1 MDTSLIGR
9 VLQGRTETTIPRSA
23 IALVLLIMLFS
34 KPSIAGPVAVLDT
47 LGSATPSTRFSVFG
61 SGGQAI
67 GATQLVG
74 PSFVLAT
81 DAVLIEIG
89 GFVNNCAQILMGI
102 PHCPDTVPL
111 VVEIRR
117 SVGGIPDATSLLAS
131 FDLSHDDDPL
141 VVSFESVAIHLTLEA
156 GSYFALFGP
165 GRTQDVG
172 ELLGFATDPF
182 PYAAGSTSLGF
193 FNSLSGEA
201 FLSSTPLNAA
211 VRILAAPIPEPPTML
226 LLIIGIFGALGI
238 RICGRRQKAVGH
250 PADSSQDSRIRSFCR
265 RARNSRIGAV
275 GSDCFGGR
283 GAMTGCGRSRPF
295 PN

>member
-1 MDTSLIGR
+1 M
-9 VLQGRTETTIPRSA
+9 V
-23 IALVLLIMLFS
+23 
-34 KPSIAGPVAVLDT
+34 
-47 LGSATPSTRFSVFG
+47 G

-81 DAVLIEIG
+81 DAVLIEID

-117 SVGGIPDATSLLAS
+117 SVRGIPDATSLLAS
-131 FDLSHDDDPL
+131 FDLSHDDDAL

-156 GSYFALFGP
+156 GSCFALFGP
-165 GRTQDVG
+165 GRTQDVI

-182 PYAAGSTSLGF
+182 PYVAGSTSLGF

-201 FLSSTPLNAA
+201 FLSSS
-211 VRILAAPIPEPPTML
+211 
-226 LLIIGIFGALGI
+226 
-238 RICGRRQKAVGH
+238 H
-250 PADSSQDSRIRSFCR
+250 
-265 RARNSRIGAV
+265 
-275 GSDCFGGR
+275 
-283 GAMTGCGRSRPF
+283 
-295 PN
+295 